1 MTNPHYHEKTKV
13 ELDTELHMKMG
24 SRRLIE
30 RLWNKHPRIIQLL
43 TNKNGDGSGP
53 DARSEG

>member
-1 MTNPHYHEKTKV
+1 VTNPHYHEKTKV

-24 SRRLIE
+24 SRRLLE

-43 TNKNGDGSGP
+43 TRKNGDGNG
-53 DARSEG
+53 R